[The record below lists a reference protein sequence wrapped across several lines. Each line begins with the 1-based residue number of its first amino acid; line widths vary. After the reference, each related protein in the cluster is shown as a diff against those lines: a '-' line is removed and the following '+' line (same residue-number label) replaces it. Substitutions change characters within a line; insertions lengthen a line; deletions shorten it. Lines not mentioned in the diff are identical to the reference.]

1 MFLLFLEVDT
11 FSGFVFMLFFFFFD
25 KVDQIEEEQVSV
37 PRSAAV
43 PEELYCRSNLLS
55 AGVAYGYKL
64 TYNLVFGKLVP
75 SFARGKI

>member
-1 MFLLFLEVDT
+1 M
-11 FSGFVFMLFFFFFD
+11 
-25 KVDQIEEEQVSV
+25 DQIEEEQVSV